1 MLRGQGGTKS
11 SCCAAACRP
20 AAWLP
25 RSCMHVGQRPRPASY
40 GRYGPNCWSSCYGS
54 GYIFYLRNDRY
65 SRASHWAMSTEKYQ
79 PSDWARTTRSASLV
93 DSSVLQLSVR
103 SGLAPRRRRPHPPP
117 APQPLSWLERGRRS
131 PRLVGGLLRTGHRR
145 HHGTTHPHRPTAQQA
160 RQIQQDPGPPR
171 PPPPHHVVPAGI
183 RTSSST
189 SGVEDRRKRPRRV
202 SGENF
207 AHETHR

>member
-1 MLRGQGGTKS
+1 M
-11 SCCAAACRP
+11 
-20 AAWLP
+20 
-25 RSCMHVGQRPRPASY
+25 V
-40 GRYGPNCWSSCYGS
+40 
-54 GYIFYLRNDRY
+54 I
-65 SRASHWAMSTEKYQ
+65 
-79 PSDWARTTRSASLV
+79 PSDSSFTYEMAAIPGHLIGPRQRKNISSQFGHERRGARPSSTPPSCSSAYGAGRV
-93 DSSVLQLSVR
+93 PDP
-103 SGLAPRRRRPHPPP
+103 APLRRRPHPPP

-131 PRLVGGLLRTGHRR
+131 PRLVGGPLRTGHRR

-171 PPPPHHVVPAGI
+171 SPPPHHVVPAGI

-189 SGVEDRRKRPRRV
+189 SGVGDRRKRPRRV